1 MSLSEVGTS
10 DGSSGVELRTD
21 RMSVHSLAIIQM
33 LSTDR
38 GCLRKTALAH
48 MLFPETCV
56 SRTLAELPF
65 QITLR
70 TEDGSR
76 RAEVP
81 RIVILFL
88 GLEGK
93 KIQFRIGLL
102 FPCP

>member
-1 MSLSEVGTS
+1 
-10 DGSSGVELRTD
+10 
-21 RMSVHSLAIIQM
+21 
-33 LSTDR
+33 
-38 GCLRKTALAH
+38 
-48 MLFPETCV
+48 MLFPETFV
-56 SRTLAELPF
+56 SRTLVQLPF

-93 KIQFRIGLL
+93 KIQLRDGLL